1 MWCLIRSFKYSTFSS
16 SSIQHNMWC
25 LIRSFHYPPF
35 SSSSGQPKDLIR
47 SLHYPVLIIFRPV
60 QKELLRLSD
69 YVPLLPVFTSIRLVN
84 LKTTVYVI
92 WSCHS
97 KTIALIIFR
106 LVQGQVL
113 TSFNLVTPL
122 SLALVII
129 FRLVQRL
136 VESSFWPS
144 HSTTKCVDV
153 GCSHCALIGHTLNSF
168 HLWLLRLSPYWIPTA
183 QLWSIF
189 FPQ

>member
-1 MWCLIRSFKYSTFSS
+1 MSHQV
-16 SSIQHNMWC
+16 IQ
-25 LIRSFHYPPF
+25 IFH
-35 SSSSGQPKDLIR
+35 
-47 SLHYPVLIIFRPV
+47 VLIIFYSAQYVVSDQVLP
-60 QKELLRLSD
+60 LSAVLIIFWSAQGSD
-69 YVPLLPVFTSIRLVN
+69 QVTPLSRSYHLQASPKRVVEVVWLCSSAAPVFTSIRLVN
-84 LKTTVYVI
+84 LKTTAYVI

-106 LVQGQVL
+106 LVQRQVL

-122 SLALVII
+122 SLAPVII

-183 QLWSIF
+183 QLWPIF